1 MSKGRV
7 FLFLWDPA
15 KAEAAAQ
22 NLRSWGWDVSLEA
35 QDGGSGWAAVKADP
49 PAAVVFY
56 LDDKPSHSRATAE
69 SLALTKATRGLPLIF
84 VGGEGDGLQKTKA
97 KLPGGIYIQQADL
110 QAELEKLAG

>member
-7 FLFLWDPA
+7 FLFVWDQV

-22 NLRSWGWDVSLEA
+22 TLRSWGWDVTLEA
-35 QDGGSGWAAVKADP
+35 QDGGRGWAAVKAEP

-56 LDDKPSHSRATAE
+56 MDDKPSHSRATAE
-69 SLALTKATRGLPLIF
+69 SLAQTKATRGLPLIF
-84 VGGEGDGLQKTKA
+84 VGGQGDGLEKTKA
-97 KLPGGIYIQQADL
+97 KLPGGIYIQEADL